1 LSQIVKETV
10 SEYVTERRRQQRAVD
25 TRKRILEVA
34 YSEFAELG
42 YEGTSTRTI
51 AAKAGVQHPLVTYH
65 FKSKEGL
72 WRAVFVAVGSSFSD
86 QWKKRLTELDDRDDV
101 TKLRLIQE
109 DFIRFAAANPG
120 YHWLMSNEGS
130 RPGERLNWIVENRAK
145 SYFKTI
151 AKLIR
156 SAQRAGRY
164 VDGNPYHLQYLFIGA
179 VTRILMQSAEAEQV
193 MGLSPFSPKFI
204 ESHIRA
210 CCALFFRDAPSSSRQ
225 RAQKPRRAGLGT
237 TRKRQS

>member
-10 SEYVTERRRQQRAVD
+10 PEYVTERRRQQRAVD

-72 WRAVFVAVGSSFSD
+72 WRAVFIAAGSSFSD
-86 QWKKRLTELDDRDDV
+86 QWKQRLTKLGDRDDI
-101 TKLRLIQE
+101 TKLRVIQE

-120 YHWLMSNEGS
+120 YHWLMANEGS

-151 AKLIR
+151 AGLIR

-164 VDGNPYHLQYLFIGA
+164 VEGNPYHLQYLFIGA

-193 MGLSPFSPKFI
+193 MGVSPFSPKFI
-204 ESHIRA
+204 ENHIRT
-210 CCALFFRDAPSSSRQ
+210 CCALFFRDPPPSQGQ
-225 RAQKPRRAGLGT
+225 RSKKPRQVAIGR
-237 TRKRQS
+237 TRRIKA